1 MHGIGGAPT
10 GLAAILCLSFD
21 HRAELAGLRAFKA
34 ALADLPFVTAAVE
47 VSGACDLILEVGFAD
62 MADYRA
68 RIDTL
73 SEPLARYVTRI
84 ETSFVCTA
92 VDAPQPSDAN
102 TEPVFWVR
110 CDDGRRRIVARDI
123 DRVTAERDYVRLHVA
138 GSSWLYHA
146 RIHELSRLLCPS
158 PFIRLHRSALVRRDH
173 IDRFVHHGRRWSAR
187 LLDGEDQP
195 VSRGYVAD
203 MLRMIADRSSMR
215 DPPSSNSV
223 HPVEPQPTMIEKRV
237 R

>member
-1 MHGIGGAPT
+1 MHTIGGAPT

-34 ALADLPFVTAAVE
+34 TLADLPFVTASVE
-47 VSGACDLILEVGFAD
+47 VSGACDLILDAGFAD

-68 RIDTL
+68 RLDAL

-84 ETSFVCTA
+84 ETSFVCA
-92 VDAPQPSDAN
+92 PVDAVISDGAA
-102 TEPVFWVR
+102 EPAFWVR
-110 CDDGRRRIVARDI
+110 CDDGRRRIAARDI

-138 GSSWLYHA
+138 GASWLYHA
-146 RIHELSRLLCPS
+146 RIHELASQLCPS

-173 IDRFVHHGRRWSAR
+173 IDRFVHHGRRWTAR
-187 LLDGEDQP
+187 LLDGDEQP

-203 MLRMIADRSSMR
+203 MLRMIGDRSSMR
-215 DPPSSNSV
+215 TPPSSNSV
-223 HPVEPQPTMIEKRV
+223 HPIEPSPAPVEKRV

>member
-1 MHGIGGAPT
+1 MHGLGGAPT

-21 HRAELAGLRAFKA
+21 HRAELAGLRAFKH

-47 VSGACDLILEVGFAD
+47 VSGACDLILEAGFAD

-84 ETSFVCTA
+84 ETSFVCAA
-92 VDAPQPSDAN
+92 VDAPQPPDAD
-102 TEPVFWVR
+102 PVFWVR
-110 CDDGRRRIVARDI
+110 CDDGHRRIAARDI
-123 DRVTAERDYVRLHVA
+123 DRVTAERDYVRLHVGA
-138 GSSWLYHA
+138 ASWLYHA
-146 RIHELSRLLCPS
+146 RIHELAGQLCPA

-173 IDRFVHHGRRWSAR
+173 IERFVHHGRRWTAR
-187 LLDGEDQP
+187 LTDGGEQP

-203 MLRMIADRSSMR
+203 MLRMIGDRSSISGV
-215 DPPSSNSV
+215 SSSISV
-223 HPVEPQPTMIEKRV
+223 LPVEKLV

>member
-1 MHGIGGAPT
+1 MHGIGGVPT

-21 HRAELAGLRAFKA
+21 HRAELAGLRAFKH

-47 VSGACDLILEVGFAD
+47 VSGACDLILEAGFAD

-68 RIDTL
+68 RLDAL

-84 ETSFVCTA
+84 ETSFVCAA
-92 VDAPQPSDAN
+92 VDAAASEGAAD
-102 TEPVFWVR
+102 PVFWVR
-110 CDDGRRRIVARDI
+110 CDDGHRRIAARDI

-138 GSSWLYHA
+138 GASWLYHA
-146 RIHELSRLLCPS
+146 RIHELAGQLCPA

-173 IDRFVHHGRRWSAR
+173 IDRFVHHGRRWTAR
-187 LLDGEDQP
+187 LTDGSDQP

-203 MLRMIADRSSMR
+203 MLRMIGDRSSMR
-215 DPPSSNSV
+215 APLSSISAP
-223 HPVEPQPTMIEKRV
+223 PVEP
-237 R
+237 